1 MITRALSNIG
11 KLFRNL
17 ILKALRINYIKNM
30 DLFIIGWAY
39 ALVSLV
45 YGTVLLSKKQLPLG
59 IFYITCALV
68 MFVVLSYIGRTVGS
82 LKPKTIELIDIKI
95 TLDTPSTLLL
105 AGLIKQS
112 LKYKGDQAII
122 LTEQGEK
129 TVKDIAANLET
140 LALNHLQQSKEA
152 LK

>member
-30 DLFIIGWAY
+30 DLFIVGWAY

-59 IFYITCALV
+59 FFYITCALV
-68 MFVVLSYIGRTVGS
+68 MFVVLSYIGRTVGI

>member
-1 MITRALSNIG
+1 
-11 KLFRNL
+11 
-17 ILKALRINYIKNM
+17 M
-30 DLFIIGWAY
+30 DLFIVGWAY

-59 IFYITCALV
+59 FFYITCALV
-68 MFVVLSYIGRTVGS
+68 MFVVLSYIGRTVGI

>member
-30 DLFIIGWAY
+30 DLFIVGWAY

-68 MFVVLSYIGRTVGS
+68 MFVVLSYIGRTVGI